1 VIISGRLPFQR
12 FVRTLA
18 FTNSYKSISL
28 EKKKK
33 QAHHLLIPLSPSP
46 AAAADH
52 SGPDSSAAS
61 CDSEPDSAAVLSEN
75 SLSLLAF
82 DGEIPQVEEATSGA
96 MQPLLSAACLD
107 LLKLNAG
114 LSFSLSAC
122 DAGRTHTVLHAG
134 ARLLRV
140 AERPSHLKPDPVMLK
155 FMQDGLKRARLQSSP
170 ARKVR
175 RSAARCLCH
184 V

>member
-1 VIISGRLPFQR
+1 MFGLLIRQEEEITHSFVNISGILPFQR

-61 CDSEPDSAAVLSEN
+61 GDSEPDSAAVLSEN

-82 DGEIPQVEEATSGA
+82 DG
-96 MQPLLSAACLD
+96 
-107 LLKLNAG
+107 
-114 LSFSLSAC
+114 
-122 DAGRTHTVLHAG
+122 
-134 ARLLRV
+134 
-140 AERPSHLKPDPVMLK
+140 
-155 FMQDGLKRARLQSSP
+155 
-170 ARKVR
+170 
-175 RSAARCLCH
+175 
-184 V
+184 